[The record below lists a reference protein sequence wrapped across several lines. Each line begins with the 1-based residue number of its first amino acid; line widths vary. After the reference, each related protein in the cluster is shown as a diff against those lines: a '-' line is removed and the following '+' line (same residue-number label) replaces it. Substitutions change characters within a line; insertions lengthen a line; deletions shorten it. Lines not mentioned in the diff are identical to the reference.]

1 MTKDLVFQ
9 QSVWGFSPDASEPR
23 EGVISVACPERTV
36 AVKWAD
42 GETST
47 VPVNSL
53 FLSEEEATE
62 AVEQFDIGSIKE
74 KISSLPKL
82 LSFLYSQEW
91 RDTPAG
97 SPVDQAVR
105 EKIKELAD
113 IEVAIE
119 TEAKPAVVK
128 PVAYTIADQSYP
140 FATWI
145 DSLIKHCEVI
155 IEKHGIDV
163 FAEKALAI
171 KTTARATKRKVF
183 AESEEDM
190 RGFAFHKFSDNLFL
204 LKNQNSAQVELINKQ
219 LNDAFPEEAIDYSF
233 E

>member
-1 MTKDLVFQ
+1 MSKDLVFK
-9 QSVWGFSPDASEPR
+9 QSVWGFSPDASEAR

-36 AVKWAD
+36 SVKWAD

-53 FLSEEEATE
+53 FLSEEEAAE
-62 AVEQFDIGSIKE
+62 AVEQFDIGAIKE
-74 KISSLPKL
+74 KIGSLPKL

-91 RDTPAG
+91 RDTPVG

-113 IEVAIE
+113 IDVVTEA
-119 TEAKPAVVK
+119 EAKPAVVK
-128 PVAYTIADQSYP
+128 PVAYTIADQSYS

-155 IEKHGIDV
+155 IEKHGMDA
-163 FAEKALAI
+163 FADEALAV
-171 KTTARATKRKVF
+171 KTTAGATERKVF
-183 AESEEDM
+183 AESEEVM
-190 RGFAFHKFSDNLFL
+190 RGFTFHKFSDTLFL

-219 LNDAFPEEAIDYSF
+219 LNEVFPEEAIDYIY
-233 E
+233 